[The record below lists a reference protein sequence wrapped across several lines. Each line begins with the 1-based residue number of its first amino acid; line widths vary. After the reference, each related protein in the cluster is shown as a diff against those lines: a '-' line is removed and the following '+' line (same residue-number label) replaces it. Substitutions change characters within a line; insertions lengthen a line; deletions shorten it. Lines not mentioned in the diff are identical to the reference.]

1 MQQFTQWIM
10 IRPELLRE
18 KMKEQKDTE
27 QTTWVCI
34 ASFTIFTLSNSLG
47 SESNRTAGIAK
58 TVPTTFLTTTE
69 YIGYQKPLR
78 AKKLP
83 VPSLLASLDVRAN
96 DDEYPKRST
105 MILLSSVMGPRR
117 TWKIAI

>member
-27 QTTWVCI
+27 QTTWVRI
-34 ASFTIFTLSNSLG
+34 SSFTIFTLSNPLG

-58 TVPTTFLTTTE
+58 TVPTTFLTITE
-69 YIGYQKPLR
+69 YIGCQKPLR
-78 AKKLP
+78 AIKLP
-83 VPSLLASLDVRAN
+83 APSLLANLDARAN
-96 DDEYPKRST
+96 DDEYLKRST
-105 MILLSSVMGPRR
+105 MILLPSVMSLRL
-117 TWKIAI
+117 TW